1 MNKEIQTLNDIK
13 NMMQKSSRFISLSG
27 WSGISAGLCA
37 LFGALAANNR
47 IQKYYKN
54 EYGRGETSPNDL
66 LKELIIIGVVVFLL
80 AFSTALFF
88 TLRNSKKQGIKIWGQ
103 AAQRLMWNTMLPML
117 VGGILILRLMQVN
130 EWTFIAPA
138 CLIFYGLALVNGSKY
153 TLGEVRY
160 LGYGQLI
167 LGAVSLWFPYY
178 GILFWAIGFGV
189 LHIFYGAIMWWKYER
204 NQENK

>member
-47 IQKYYKN
+47 IQKYYTN
-54 EYGRGETSPNDL
+54 EYGRGETTPNDL
-66 LKELIIIGVVVFLL
+66 LKELLIIGIVVFLL

-117 VGGILILRLMQVN
+117 VGGIVILRLMQVN

-167 LGAVSLWFPYY
+167 LGAISLWFPYY
-178 GILFWAIGFGV
+178 GILFWSIGFGV
-189 LHIFYGAIMWWKYER
+189 LHIFYGAMMWWKYER
-204 NQENK
+204 NQENN